1 MDYISTV
8 FWCNPNLVDDVN
20 RHFHWS
26 YPHLYLAAT
35 SLLATR
41 TRRRWPGIR
50 RTTCGFDDALLE
62 ASMNSWFPS
71 QPCLIAAGYTSIP
84 KRDVVITQWILEAP
98 YLDKPKSSLH
108 TCCLESPLLQVPS
121 DGWNGIPLPQTC
133 VSQPSC
139 FKAQG
144 AHEREFHV
152 AKFDNLFYILALQSS
167 SWDWVCLQIHDQ
179 FQVTATRPGINANHH
194 KILLGSLKKPG
205 GQTSTDQK
213 YGIPSERPSW
223 WEYDDDPPPNL
234 TYLNIDLAR

>member
-20 RHFHWS
+20 RNFHWS

-84 KRDVVITQWILEAP
+84 KKDVVITQWILEAP

-108 TCCLESPLLQVPS
+108 TCCRGSPLLQVPS
-121 DGWNGIPLPQTC
+121 DGWNGIPLPQNMRLSTL
-133 VSQPSC
+133 VFQRARRSWKRISRGQIWQPLLHLS
-139 FKAQG
+139 FAIV
-144 AHEREFHV
+144 ELRLSLPPDSRSISSDSHV
-152 AKFDNLFYILALQSS
+152 TR
-167 SWDWVCLQIHDQ
+167 DQ
-179 FQVTATRPGINANHH
+179 R
-194 KILLGSLKKPG
+194 
-205 GQTSTDQK
+205 
-213 YGIPSERPSW
+213 
-223 WEYDDDPPPNL
+223 
-234 TYLNIDLAR
+234 

>member
-20 RHFHWS
+20 RNFHWS

-84 KRDVVITQWILEAP
+84 KKDVVITQWILEAP

-108 TCCLESPLLQVPS
+108 TCC
-121 DGWNGIPLPQTC
+121 
-133 VSQPSC
+133 
-139 FKAQG
+139 
-144 AHEREFHV
+144 R
-152 AKFDNLFYILALQSS
+152 
-167 SWDWVCLQIHDQ
+167 
-179 FQVTATRPGINANHH
+179 
-194 KILLGSLKKPG
+194 
-205 GQTSTDQK
+205 
-213 YGIPSERPSW
+213 GIPSATSSIWRLEWNPSAPKHASLNPRVSTRKEVMKENFTW
-223 WEYDDDPPPNL
+223 PNL
-234 TYLNIDLAR
+234 TTSSTS